1 MARGCNYGRGLVLNL
16 FTLRPSK
23 HAQGGPALR
32 GKKDLVTTAADESK
46 FVELVRN
53 WLVSLPQD
61 VKIAF
66 DAMDDE
72 NLPRPVR
79 EIAAGVVAYVV
90 SPNDPIQDR
99 NDVVVSYAD
108 DALLLRMALTK
119 ALGKEEDEEAFRD
132 RFPELFEGLDEHLA
146 LCSSIMGDLMTWLE
160 SKLPSLPTMDYK
172 GKKVAKYLDDTEAR
186 EQLYDDSLVF
196 RTDYPVDE
204 KTIGDKLKKASTVTD
219 VMRRRKA
226 EEARTKG
233 ASTRTAAGAKAPA
246 SGR

>member
-1 MARGCNYGRGLVLNL
+1 MAWGCNYGRGLVLNL

-46 FVELVRN
+46 FAELVRN

-61 VKIAF
+61 VKIAL

-90 SPNDPIQDR
+90 SPNDFIQDR
-99 NDVVVSYAD
+99 NDAVVSYAD

-119 ALGKEEDEEAFRD
+119 ALSHEFAPHNVLVNAMLVGFIEADQHVQAAKRQNI
-132 RFPELFEGLDEHLA
+132 PLA
-146 LCSSIMGDLMTWLE
+146 
-160 SKLPSLPTMDYK
+160 DYVK
-172 GKKVAKYLDDTEAR
+172 AR
-186 EQLYDDSLVF
+186 EKDIPLG
-196 RTDYPVDE
+196 R
-204 KTIGDKLKKASTVTD
+204 IG
-219 VMRRRKA
+219 KA
-226 EEARTKG
+226 EEFANLACFL
-233 ASTRTAAGAKAPA
+233 ASDAGGYITGTATNVDG
-246 SGR
+246 GRSPVV